1 MPMEVSKNF
10 LEVFEM
16 FITSQTAKGV
26 ADITIRNYRYNMKNM
41 KNYFDAERPFDA
53 VTKRDIEAMV
63 VAMRKAG
70 LAHNTIANP
79 PPIIRCSSMLLPNIW
94 WIFCGSFFP

>member
-1 MPMEVSKNF
+1 MEVSKNF

-53 VTKRDIEAMV
+53 VSKRDIEAMV
-63 VAMRKAG
+63 NSGDKKAL
-70 LAHNTIANP
+70 LALDFYFKL
-79 PPIIRCSSMLLPNIW
+79 C
-94 WIFCGSFFP
+94 

>member
-1 MPMEVSKNF
+1 MQKITMPMEVSKNY

-63 VAMRKAG
+63 GIIG
-70 LAHNTIANP
+70 LLV
-79 PPIIRCSSMLLPNIW
+79 RSSLY
-94 WIFCGSFFP
+94 

>member
-1 MPMEVSKNF
+1 MQKITMPMEVSKNF

-41 KNYFDAERPFDA
+41 GNYSTIKCTSVKD
-53 VTKRDIEAMV
+53 MV
-63 VAMRKAG
+63 AICLSIVFNCAP
-70 LAHNTIANP
+70 LADRH
-79 PPIIRCSSMLLPNIW
+79 II
-94 WIFCGSFFP
+94 